1 VAVIEMPG
9 RGRQPGRAGSA
20 ALLAALAPALTAADP
35 VRFAIDPAE
44 TELVALTRPAGL
56 LRSASHPHAI
66 AARGVAGEVRWDAER
81 PERSS
86 VEVRFPAGELEND
99 DPALRRK
106 YGLSGTLDEADRRK
120 VAEAL
125 RGPDQ
130 LDVARHPLIS
140 FVSRSVTRLEAD
152 RLEVRGLLTLRGVG
166 AEVALPV
173 QLVVKDGVLRGE
185 GTLPITHAMFG
196 FQPISAALGTIRNA
210 EEIVLRLTLVGRAPP
225 GAGPPG
231 TSP

>member
-1 VAVIEMPG
+1 MGTSVPG
-9 RGRQPGRAGSA
+9 GGPSPRPAGTA
-20 ALLAALAPALTAADP
+20 ALLLALVPALAAADP
-35 VRFAIDPAE
+35 VRFALDPAE

-66 AARGVAGEVRWDAER
+66 AARGVAGAVWWDAER

-106 YGLSGTLDEADRRK
+106 HGLSGTLDEADRRK

-125 RGPDQ
+125 RGPEQ

-152 RLEVRGLLTLRGVG
+152 RAEVRGLLTIRGVG

-173 QLVVKDGVLRGE
+173 QLVVKDGRLRGE
-185 GTLPITHAMFG
+185 GTLNITHAMFG
-196 FQPISAALGTIRNA
+196 FRPISAALGTIRNA
-210 EEIVLRLTLVGRAPP
+210 EEIVLRITLVGRAAA

-231 TSP
+231 VSP

>member
-1 VAVIEMPG
+1 VADTSLGGGPP
-9 RGRQPGRAGSA
+9 PGRARPA
-20 ALLAALAPALTAADP
+20 ALLLALAPTLAAADP
-35 VRFAIDPAE
+35 VRFALDPAE

-66 AARGVAGEVRWDAER
+66 AARGVAGEVWWDAVR
-81 PERSS
+81 PERCT
-86 VEVRFPAGELEND
+86 VELRFPAGELEND
-99 DPALRRK
+99 DAALRRK
-106 YGLSGTLDEADRRK
+106 HGLEGTLDEADRRK

-130 LDVARHPLIS
+130 LDVARYPLVA
-140 FVSRSVTRLEAD
+140 FASRSVTRLAAD

-166 AEVALPV
+166 AEVVLPV
-173 QLVVKDGVLRGE
+173 QVAVRDGVLRGE

-196 FQPISAALGTIRNA
+196 FRPISAALGSIRNA

-225 GAGPPG
+225 GAGGPG

>member
-1 VAVIEMPG
+1 M
-9 RGRQPGRAGSA
+9 
-20 ALLAALAPALTAADP
+20 ALAPPLASADP
-35 VRFAIDPAE
+35 IRFTLDPAE

-56 LRSASHPHAI
+56 LRGASHPHAI
-66 AARGVAGEVRWDAER
+66 AARGVEGEVRWDAER

-86 VEVRFPAGELEND
+86 VELRFPAGELEND

-106 YGLSGTLDEADRRK
+106 YGLSGTLDETDRRK

-130 LDVARHPLIS
+130 LDVARHPLIA
-140 FVSRSVTRLEAD
+140 FASRSVVGQGAD
-152 RLEVRGLLTLRGVG
+152 RLEVRGLLTIRGVG

-173 QLVVKDGVLRGE
+173 RLAVQDGVLRGQ

-210 EEIVLRLTLVGRAPP
+210 EEIVLRLTLVGRAIP

-231 TSP
+231 ASP